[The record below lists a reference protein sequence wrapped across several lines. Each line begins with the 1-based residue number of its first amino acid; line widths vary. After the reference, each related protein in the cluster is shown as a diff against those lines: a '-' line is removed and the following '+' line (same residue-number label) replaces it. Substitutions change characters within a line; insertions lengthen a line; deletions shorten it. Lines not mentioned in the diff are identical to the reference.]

1 MKKIKGAAVLGAG
14 VMGSTIAAHLANA
27 GVKVLL
33 LDIVPKELT
42 EDERAKGLTL
52 KSLEVRNKIANS
64 ALQNLLKM
72 KPSPFLLPEYAK
84 LIETGN
90 FEDHLD
96 KIKDCDWVIEVVVE
110 NMDIKKNLLKKVV
123 PHLKEHAILSTNTSG
138 LSVNEMATVLPEDV
152 KKRFL
157 VTHFFNP
164 PRYMRL
170 MEIVGCNDCD
180 PKVVEFMADFI
191 NQRLGKG
198 IVFCKDTPNFIG
210 NRIGV
215 YSIMKC
221 IHHMVD
227 MGLTVEEVDAITG
240 KPLGRPKSAAF
251 GTTDLVGLDT
261 MVHVA
266 NNSYNLLSD
275 DDEREVFKMPD
286 FVLKM
291 VENKQL
297 GRKTRQGFYKR
308 EGGQKYYWDYN
319 SEEYRPVT
327 KPKFDSI
334 KFAKMAKTTSERIKA
349 LIQGQDR
356 AAEFAWRV
364 LRDTLLYSFKR
375 IPEIADDIV
384 NVDNA
389 MKWGYNW
396 ELGPFETFDAIGIDY
411 FVDRAEK
418 EGIKVPDKLK
428 SIKSFYKIQNGK
440 KYFYDL
446 SDEEF
451 KEIPTRKGTINLA
464 LIKTDKNK
472 IVESNDNGS
481 VVDIGDGVFCLE
493 FHSPQNSISDDM
505 LDMTIKAV
513 EIAEN
518 QGIGLVVGNQGER
531 FSVGANLLM
540 LALGIEQKA
549 FDLIEASVKKFQSA
563 TMAMKYA
570 AIPVVAAPFQM
581 TLGGGCEFC
590 LNCDAICAHVETY
603 MGLVEIGVGLLPAG
617 GGTKE
622 LCVRAVEEAERLG
635 VNVQNIIIKY
645 FQNIAMAK
653 VSTSASEA
661 FKLGFMRQ
669 GDQITMD
676 IDSLIGNA
684 KQMVIT
690 LAKTYRP
697 RTPMPFK
704 APGRDVAAS
713 IKSQLWNMKIGNFI
727 TEYEYKVASMIAD
740 VICGGDVDPG
750 TLITEEYLLR
760 LERDTF
766 VELCKQEKTV
776 ERINHM
782 LKTNRPLRN

>member
-1 MKKIKGAAVLGAG
+1 MNRIKRAAVLGAG
-14 VMGSTIAAHLANA
+14 VMGATIAAHLANA
-27 GVKVLL
+27 GVRVVL
-33 LDIVPKELT
+33 LDIVPRELT
-42 EDERAKGLTL
+42 EEEKAKGLTL
-52 KSLEVRNKIANS
+52 ESPEVRNKIANT

-72 KPSPFLLPEYAK
+72 KPAPFLLPEYAK

-96 KIKDCDWVIEVVVE
+96 KLKDCDWVIEVVVE
-110 NMDIKKNLLKKVV
+110 NMDIKKSLLKKVV
-123 PHLKEHAILSTNTSG
+123 PHLKEDAILSTNTSG
-138 LSVNEMATVLPEDV
+138 LSVNEMATVMPEDV

-170 MEIVGCNDCD
+170 MEIVGCNECD

-221 IHHMVD
+221 IHHMLD
-227 MGLTVEEVDAITG
+227 MGLTVEEVDVITG
-240 KPLGRPKSAAF
+240 KPIGRPKSAAF
-251 GTTDLVGLDT
+251 GTTDLVGIDT

-266 NNSYNLLSD
+266 NNSYELLVD
-275 DDEREVFKMPD
+275 DDEREVFKMPE
-286 FVLKM
+286 FILKM

-297 GRKTRQGFYKR
+297 GRKTKQGFYKK
-308 EGGQKYYWDYN
+308 EGGQKFYWDYQAGD
-319 SEEYRPVT
+319 YKPVT

-334 KFAKMAKTTSERIKA
+334 KLAKMAKTTGERIKA
-349 LIQGQDR
+349 LIQGQDK
-356 AAEFAWRV
+356 AAEFAWRI
-364 LRDTLLYSFKR
+364 LRDTLIYSFKR
-375 IPEIADDIV
+375 IPEIADDVV

-411 FVDRAEK
+411 FVERAEK
-418 EGIKVPDKLK
+418 DGIKVPEKLK
-428 SIKSFYKIQNGK
+428 SIKSFYKIENGK
-440 KYFYDL
+440 KYYYDL
-446 SDEEF
+446 LNNEY
-451 KEIPTRKGTINLA
+451 KEVPSREGTINLA
-464 LIKTDKNK
+464 LIKTDEKK
-472 IVESNDNGS
+472 IVASNDNAS
-481 VVDIGDGVFCLE
+481 IVDLGDGVFCLE

-505 LDMTIKAV
+505 LDMTFKAV

-518 QGIGLVVGNQGER
+518 QGVGLVVANQGER
-531 FSVGANLLM
+531 FSVGANLFM
-540 LALGIEQKA
+540 LAVAIEQKA
-549 FDLIEASVKKFQSA
+549 YDQIEASVKKFQSA
-563 TMAMKYA
+563 TMALKYA
-570 AIPVVAAPFQM
+570 AVPVVAAPFQM
-581 TLGGGCEFC
+581 TLGGGCEYC
-590 LNCDAICAHVETY
+590 LHSDAICAHVETY
-603 MGLVEIGVGLLPAG
+603 MGLVEVGVGLLPAG

-622 LCVRAVEEAERLG
+622 LCVRAAEEAAQLG
-635 VNVQNIIIKY
+635 VNVQNIIVKY

-653 VSTSASEA
+653 VSTGAAEA
-661 FKLGFMRQ
+661 FKLGYMRQ

-684 KQMVIT
+684 KQMVLT

-697 RTPMPFK
+697 KTPMPFK
-704 APGRDVAAS
+704 APGRDVAAT
-713 IKSQLWNMKIGNFI
+713 IKSQLWNMKTGNFI
-727 TEYEYKVASMIAD
+727 TEYEYKMASMIAD

-750 TLITEEYLLR
+750 TLITEEYVLR
-760 LERDTF
+760 LERETF
-766 VELCKQEKTV
+766 VELCRQEKTV

>member
-90 FEDHLD
+90 FEDHLN